1 MNTAVRY
8 YHLVSVIMNMMN
20 KLAISALISLV
31 FLVVTSA
38 IFAEMPMIDR
48 GDGYAVYPGSQKKT
62 TTKEVKEVPKSLFD
76 FFSSLGSSLSNQ
88 PTVAPTPGA
97 GTPGVTPGVSTAPI
111 DTSSPIDGALQGS
124 EVTYSAAT
132 IASVRNCMANIQA
145 YRIAEQRTGVSWKI
159 IAGIHYME
167 GNCGSNKSCVSGRQL
182 GVNEPDLYGNC
193 SSGGGEGKPVPLAGG
208 GCGFRNLVDS
218 CIYGG
223 NHLKGKIQGRVPTTL
238 QELAYALGRYN
249 GLGNRN
255 CGKTPYAHCPP
266 SFDNDDHIYPMS
278 QFDKKHETM
287 YLVYCAD
294 YTTCNPPRVFQRI
307 GALSVARILTN
318 L

>member
-1 MNTAVRY
+1 MMSKFVTGI
-8 YHLVSVIMNMMN
+8 VITF
-20 KLAISALISLV
+20 V
-31 FLVVTSA
+31 FLVVTSV

-48 GDGYAVYPGSQKKT
+48 GDGYAVYPTRKKT
-62 TTKEVKEVPKSLFD
+62 TIEKIKEVPKSLFD
-76 FFSSLGSSLSNQ
+76 LFDGSGTSGNNQ
-88 PTVAPTPGA
+88 PTPIPTSEAGITPGL
-97 GTPGVTPGVSTAPI
+97 TPGVSTTPI
-111 DTSSPIDGALQGS
+111 DASSPIDNILQGS
-124 EVTYSAAT
+124 EVTYSPAI
-132 IASVRNCMANIQA
+132 IASVRNCMTNANV
-145 YRIAEQRTGVSWKI
+145 YKIAEQRTGVSWKI

-193 SSGGGEGKPVPLAGG
+193 SGGGGEGRPVPLGGG

-223 NHLKGKIQGRVPTTL
+223 NHLKGKIQGRVPQTL

-294 YTTCNPPRVFQRI
+294 YTTCNPPRIFQRI

>member
-1 MNTAVRY
+1 MSIAGKY
-8 YHLVSVIMNMMN
+8 YLSVSVIMNMMN
-20 KLAISALISLV
+20 KVFFSIGIGILLLTGSSAISAQ
-31 FLVVTSA
+31 
-38 IFAEMPMIDR
+38 MPMIDR
-48 GDGYAVYPGSQKKT
+48 GDGYAVYPNQKKST
-62 TTKEVKEVPKSLFD
+62 TDKVKEIPTSLFD
-76 FFSSLGSSLSNQ
+76 FFSGLGSSSG
-88 PTVAPTPGA
+88 TAPTPLPTQGV
-97 GTPGVTPGVSTAPI
+97 GVTPGVTPNASTTPV
-111 DTSSPIDGALQGS
+111 DTTSPIDSILQGS
-124 EVTYSAAT
+124 EVTYSEAT

-193 SSGGGEGKPVPLAGG
+193 SSGGGEGRPVPVAG

-223 NHLKGKIQGRVPTTL
+223 NHLKGKIQGRIPRTL

-278 QFDKKHETM
+278 KFDRKHETM

-294 YTTCNPPRVFQRI
+294 YTTCNPPRIFQRI

>member
-1 MNTAVRY
+1 
-8 YHLVSVIMNMMN
+8 MNMMN
-20 KLAISALISLV
+20 KILTSISIGIV
-31 FLVVTSA
+31 FLIATFS
-38 IFAEMPMIDR
+38 ISAEMPMIDR
-48 GDGYAVYPGSQKKT
+48 GDGYAVYPTQKKST
-62 TTKEVKEVPKSLFD
+62 SKKVKEIPKSLFD
-76 FFSSLGSSLSNQ
+76 FFSSLGSS
-88 PTVAPTPGA
+88 TGTGTTPIPSQGV
-97 GTPGVTPGVSTAPI
+97 GVTPGVTPNANTTPI
-111 DTSSPIDGALQGS
+111 DTTSPIDNILQGS

-132 IASVRNCMANIQA
+132 IASVQNCMQNLQA
-145 YRIAEQRTGVSWKI
+145 YKIAEQRTGVSWKI

-167 GNCGSNKSCVSGRQL
+167 GNCGSTKSCVSGRQL

-193 SSGGGEGKPVPLAGG
+193 SSGGGEGQPVPIGG

-223 NHLKGKIQGRVPTTL
+223 NHLKGKIQGRIPQSL